1 MENPKKNKDMTWP
14 AKNYPSPDYL
24 SSSRKRLAPQLIY
37 KGGILHKWGR
47 KMAVVVDENFFAQ
60 LPELEEVDKEHADI
74 AWMVYGFQ
82 KKGDRYSLRKKGTR
96 YTRFENALATITT
109 PQVGNM
115 NHFVEYLKDRIA
127 KGKIMGMPASSGI
140 SPDVEPLPDSFGK

>member
-1 MENPKKNKDMTWP
+1 
-14 AKNYPSPDYL
+14 
-24 SSSRKRLAPQLIY
+24 LIY

-60 LPELEEVDKEHADI
+60 LPELEEVGKESADM

-82 KKGDRYSLRKKGTR
+82 KKGDRYSLRKKGIR
-96 YTRFENALATITT
+96 YTRFEDALATITM
-109 PQVGNM
+109 PQVGNV
-115 NHFVEYLKDRIA
+115 NDFVEYLKDRIA

-140 SPDVEPLPDSFGK
+140 SPDVEPLPDSFDK